1 MAEFTLPAF
10 LQKHSTDD
18 IHEKMRAI
26 LPPDLDMSEGG
37 HAWNMTRPTALVVA
51 ELCEFVLPEV
61 IKLIFPEWSYGEFLD
76 GHAKARG
83 ITRRPAT

>member
-37 HAWNMTRPTALVVA
+37 HAWNMTRHTALGLIA
-51 ELCEFVLPEV
+51 ELQRHDRVA
-61 IKLIFPEWSYGEFLD
+61 LD
-76 GHAKARG
+76 LDALFGWLSTDYKKTS
-83 ITRRPAT
+83 ITI